1 MGAGPVSRRRRV
13 TLPSALAVLGGAV
26 LLAGCG
32 AAGGATTS
40 SVRTSTTTSP
50 GTPSTSAPT
59 SAPTGSPTGSTG
71 ASAAAAQAGEVA
83 VPAGGTRGP
92 QVPAALQPVRI
103 QAPSIGLDAVVGELG
118 LAADGSVQVPADP
131 AATGWFDQ
139 GPAPGQRGPAV
150 VLGHVDSRTGPAVFA
165 RLRELKVGDPVVV
178 TRRDGSLVR
187 FTVDGTLTFAKSD
200 FPTAATYGPVP
211 GPALRL
217 ITCGGAYVRD
227 RGGYQSNVVVFAS

>member
-1 MGAGPVSRRRRV
+1 MNRGRRA
-13 TLPSALAVLGGAV
+13 TGALAAAALGAA

-32 AAGGATTS
+32 STGTADAGATTS
-40 SVRTSTTTSP
+40 AAP
-50 GTPSTSAPT
+50 GTPGTSA
-59 SAPTGSPTGSTG
+59 TGST
-71 ASAAAAQAGEVA
+71 ASAPATSGSTATGSAGATAAQAGEVKVPGGGSSGPD
-83 VPAGGTRGP
+83 VPAGLR
-92 QVPAALQPVRI
+92 PVRI
-103 QAPSIGLDAVVGELG
+103 QASSIGLDAVVGELG
-118 LAADGSVQVPADP
+118 LAADGSVQVPSDP
-131 AATGWFDQ
+131 DATGWFDR

-165 RLRELKVGDPVVV
+165 RLRDLKVGDPVVV
-178 TRRDGSLVR
+178 TLRDGAQVR

>member
-1 MGAGPVSRRRRV
+1 MTV
-13 TLPSALAVLGGAV
+13 PSAVAALGGAV

-32 AAGGATTS
+32 AAGGASTLTPS
-40 SVRTSTTTSP
+40 TAATTTSAP
-50 GTPSTSAPT
+50 PSTSPD
-59 SAPTGSPTGSTG
+59 GSPTGTTPTGTTG
-71 ASAAAAQAGEVA
+71 ATAAAQAGEVKVPAGGSSGPA
-83 VPAGGTRGP
+83 VPAGLR
-92 QVPAALQPVRI
+92 PVRI

-118 LAADGSVQVPADP
+118 LAADGSVQVPSDP
-131 AATGWFDQ
+131 DATGWFDQ

-165 RLRELKVGDPVVV
+165 RLRDLKVGDPVVV
-178 TRRDGSLVR
+178 TLRDGAQAR

>member
-1 MGAGPVSRRRRV
+1 MSRRRRV
-13 TLPSALAVLGGAV
+13 TVPSAVAALGGAV

-32 AAGGATTS
+32 AAGGASTVTPSATASTTAAPP
-40 SVRTSTTTSP
+40 TTSP
-50 GTPSTSAPT
+50 ES
-59 SAPTGSPTGSTG
+59 SPTGTTG
-71 ASAAAAQAGEVA
+71 ASAAAQAGEVK
-83 VPAGGTRGP
+83 VPAGGSSGP
-92 QVPAALQPVRI
+92 AVPAAQRPVRI

-118 LAADGSVQVPADP
+118 LAADGSVQVPSDP
-131 AATGWFDQ
+131 DATGWFDQ

-150 VLGHVDSRTGPAVFA
+150 VLGHVDSRSGPAVFA
-165 RLRELKVGDPVVV
+165 RLRDLKVGDPVVV
-178 TRRDGSLVR
+178 TLRDGAQVR

>member
-1 MGAGPVSRRRRV
+1 MSRGRRV
-13 TLPSALAVLGGAV
+13 TVPSAVAALGGAV

-32 AAGGATTS
+32 AAGGA
-40 SVRTSTTTSP
+40 SV
-50 GTPSTSAPT
+50 TPSPTASTTSAPPT
-59 SAPTGSPTGSTG
+59 SSPGGSPTGTTG
-71 ASAAAAQAGEVA
+71 ASAAAQAGEVK
-83 VPAGGTRGP
+83 VPAGGAAGAV
-92 QVPAALQPVRI
+92 VPAALRPVRI

-118 LAADGSVQVPADP
+118 LAADGSVQVPSDP
-131 AATGWFDQ
+131 DATGWFDQ

-165 RLRELKVGDPVVV
+165 KLRDLRVGDAVVV

-217 ITCGGAYVRD
+217 ITCGGAYVKG